1 MFFLYV
7 LKEKGMPVSRVFESE
22 IRDITTS
29 RFSINFDDVIEERR
43 QWCFNED
50 LLKTL
55 NKNYAPEIDEE
66 ALAILEKCID
76 FYGKNLIDINKIGV

>member
-29 RFSINFDDVIEERR
+29 RFSINFDDDYGALHMQLQRER
-43 QWCFNED
+43 Q
-50 LLKTL
+50 LTKLK
-55 NKNYAPEIDEE
+55 
-66 ALAILEKCID
+66 
-76 FYGKNLIDINKIGV
+76 